1 MSKVTQQ
8 PVKVNYIKQD
18 KSKNW
23 QGAKVQ
29 NFEIEGLDELIK
41 AFSAL
46 GADALYKLSEPSVE
60 AAQIVCNRAK
70 AKINDDTGNLKN
82 NIIVKKPG
90 RSRNKQKYQIFA
102 KVTLKGS
109 RYGSGGQYGV
119 PLELGHRLY
128 FFGKKTNTEVKERPF
143 LRPAADESKDE
154 VANIMAAGMNK
165 VLDEWGD

>member
-8 PVKVNYIKQD
+8 PVKINYVKQD

-29 NFEIEGLDELIK
+29 NFEIEGLNELIK
-41 AFSAL
+41 AFAEL

-60 AAQIVCNRAK
+60 AAEIVCERAK
-70 AKINDDTGNLKN
+70 AKVNDVTGELKN

-90 RSRNKQKYQIFA
+90 RSRNKKRYQIFA
-102 KVTLKGS
+102 KVTLKG
-109 RYGSGGQYGV
+109 GQDGGQHGV
-119 PLELGHRLY
+119 PLELGHRLV
-128 FFGKKTNTEVKERPF
+128 FFGKKTYKKVKEGPF
-143 LRPAADESKDE
+143 LRPAADESKED
-154 VANIMAAGMNK
+154 VANIMAKAMNK